1 MSDWKKVLN
10 KTGCETTQPVSG
22 GLCYPKN
29 NISNSRISD
38 ILFQYR
44 KDRDS
49 KCNPNPLD
57 PCLLSKDNLVLP
69 SAEEIVE
76 YRDIYYMP
84 VSNDAQTANC
94 YIASL
99 SQSYTRSD
107 SSDFNYAYL
116 GENETGPAYLYTHA
130 EEGQDTD
137 DGFEYAKFGVKNSS
151 VVAFGTYIT
160 YIRSK
165 VKVED
170 GDPERRGNA
179 VDPLEFDQAKVNMN
193 KLALA
198 QATSQ
203 VDCYIQK
210 TIQADC
216 PTGRYPGDTRYNL
229 IDDGSH
235 TITAASTESAYI
247 DDYKGSDAEDYIP
260 ERDNNWH
267 DVSTEYLIPTVT
279 TSAWSKLSCYYG
291 NTTTEK
297 VCTLPLYIKK
307 SVVKTLIPTKE
318 ASAFWFAYENWI
330 KTGTEDV
337 FPSEIRA
344 TASQFGT
351 CLYTLSDYP
360 SVTTDETNPSIV
372 VYPTG
377 ADIKYL
383 ITLDKLIADP
393 NIQKKLEYH
402 YVDAND
408 EFLVYKA
415 DAGGASYVDIRTASL
430 ATDEFIPVYCTG
442 YNEIADKFLLALAR
456 TPITKANVVNSGLYA
471 LTTKDT
477 TDATQPFN
485 QENVTVALKTYTAR
499 ADANNNGIITYIEAS
514 RAWQEANL
522 MAESAAESALNC
534 YYYNKW
540 YGNNCQIG
548 VFLGE
553 DNTETC
559 IDSKGKA
566 YVVCQAKDT
575 LISSKSIF
583 DATSQAATIVNSQ
596 LLACTLQNLEV
607 RAFCD
612 KADIPLGVPAS
623 NVIQISNSVTSATF
637 EGLTGIV
644 YVYKNYF
651 EVESYKV
658 GHQVGVGGVAYSCCV
673 ATADDV
679 SAGAETTTC
688 EHCHAVESGSLKT
701 YTVQAGMFTSTS
713 PDASVATLTK
723 SAYDLATSSIVCFYG
738 NLASTGVA
746 CGDTA
751 SRFGQPV
758 SGATVCSGVSASG
771 CPDGACAIAVAAQD
785 IEKNIYLG
793 SDPWYADQQ
802 AWTVQQAELVCIPC
816 DKVGGGGSGA
826 SVSVSSTQNCGNC
839 GNAYCVFT

>member
-10 KTGCETTQPVSG
+10 KTDCEITQPVSG
-22 GLCYPKN
+22 SLCYPKN
-29 NISNSRISD
+29 NISNSKISD

-116 GENETGPAYLYTHA
+116 GENETGPAYLYTDT
-130 EEGQDTD
+130 EGSD
-137 DGFEYAKFGVKNSS
+137 YATLGAQNSA
-151 VVAFGTYIT
+151 VVAFGTYVT

-170 GDPERRGNA
+170 GDPEQRGNA

-210 TIQADC
+210 TVEAKC
-216 PTGRYPGDTRYNL
+216 PTGRREGDYIYNL
-229 IDDGSH
+229 IDDGSYT
-235 TITAASTESAYI
+235 TIATSTESAYI
-247 DDYKGSDAEDYIP
+247 ADYKGSDAEDYIP
-260 ERDNNWH
+260 ERDNNWNN
-267 DVSTEYLIPTVT
+267 VNTEYLTPTVT

-291 NTTTEK
+291 NNATEK

-307 SVVKTLIPTKE
+307 SVVDAIIPAEE
-318 ASAFWFAYENWI
+318 APTFWYAYEEWI
-330 KTGTEDV
+330 KNYSTEDV
-337 FPSEIRA
+337 FTQPGIHA
-344 TASQFGT
+344 NASQFGT

-360 SVTTDETNPSIV
+360 AVTVDKDDPSVI
-372 VYPTG
+372 VYPKG
-377 ADIKYL
+377 SDIKYL
-383 ITLDKLIADP
+383 ITIDKLIADP

-408 EFLVYKA
+408 EFLVYKS
-415 DAGGASYVDIRTASL
+415 DETGTPYTDIRTSL
-430 ATDEFIPVYCTG
+430 TTSDEFIPVYCYQQELG
-442 YNEIADKFLLALAR
+442 GDFLLYLAR
-456 TPITKANVVNSGLYA
+456 VPIAKANVVNSGLYA

-485 QENVTVALKTYTAR
+485 QENATVALKTYTVR
-499 ADANNNGIITYIEAS
+499 ADVNNNGIITYREAS
-514 RAWQEANL
+514 SAWQEANL

-540 YGNNCQIG
+540 YGNNCQTG
-548 VFLGE
+548 VYLGE
-553 DNTETC
+553 DNTDTC
-559 IDSKGKA
+559 IDSKNNA

-612 KADIPLGVPAS
+612 KSDIPLGVPTS
-623 NVIQISNSVTSATF
+623 NVIQISDSVTSATF
-637 EGLTGIV
+637 EGLTGVV

-651 EVESYKV
+651 EIESYKV
-658 GHQVGVGGVAYSCCV
+658 GHQLGESGDAYSCCV

-688 EHCHAVESGSLKT
+688 EHCHAVDNGSLKT
-701 YTVQAGMFTSTS
+701 YTVQAGMFTSTN
-713 PDASVATLTK
+713 PEASVATLTK
-723 SAYDLATSSIVCFYG
+723 SAYDLASSSIVCFYG
-738 NLASTGVA
+738 NLASTGIS
-746 CGDTA
+746 CGDVTN
-751 SRFGQPV
+751 RFGQPV

-771 CPDGACAIAVAAQD
+771 CPSGSCAIAVAAQD
-785 IEKNIYLG
+785 VEKNIYLG

-816 DKVGGGGSGA
+816 DKVGGGGGT
-826 SVSVSSTQNCGNC
+826 SVSVSSEQNCSNC
-839 GNAYCVFT
+839 GNAYCVFI